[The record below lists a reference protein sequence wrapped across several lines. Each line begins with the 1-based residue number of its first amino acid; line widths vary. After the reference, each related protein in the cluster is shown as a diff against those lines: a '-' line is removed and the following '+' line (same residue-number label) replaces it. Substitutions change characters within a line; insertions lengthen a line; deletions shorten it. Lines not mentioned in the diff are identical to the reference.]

1 MNYTNDFKVRINC
14 MTYNHA
20 PYIADTMS
28 GFCMQKTDFPYVAII
43 VDDAST
49 DGEQGVINNYI
60 HEHFDLEEKSVARNE
75 ETDDYALIFAR
86 HKENKN
92 CFFAVFLLKYN
103 HYSLKKAKW
112 PYYLEFAKVPKF
124 IAICEGDD
132 YWTDPYKLQKQVD
145 YLDSH
150 PECGMVYTQAKQYFQ
165 ETGEYIEGWAD
176 QTDFEDLLQSANKI
190 MTLTSCYRWDVVSD
204 YAIEIGSHPEW
215 LMGDFP
221 LWLYI
226 SKHSKI
232 HFMDDVTG
240 VYRILK
246 NSASHNSDVYKL
258 ADFLVSTY
266 HVRCYF
272 AKKYGREELLD
283 VLASNEADNLLR
295 LSVQKDKNISPFIL
309 RFAKERGVVTWRLI
323 IKCIMYSTRLGR
335 SYHRRKYFV
344 R

>member
-1 MNYTNDFKVRINC
+1 MRTYQNKMNTNSPVMVSIKC
-14 MTYNHA
+14 LTYNHA
-20 PYIADTMS
+20 PYIRQCLD
-28 GFCMQKTDFPYVAII
+28 GFIMQNTDFRYEAV
-43 VDDAST
+43 VHDDAST
-49 DGEQGVINNYI
+49 DGTNII
-60 HEHFDLEEKSVARNE
+60 LR
-75 ETDDYALIFAR
+75 
-86 HKENKN
+86 
-92 CFFAVFLLKYN
+92 
-103 HYSLKKAKW
+103 
-112 PYYLEFAKVPKF
+112 EFAGKYPDIIIPQFEDTNQHTNPTKGGITKNMNPIIRGKYVAF
-124 IAICEGDD
+124 CDGDD
-132 YWTDPYKLQKQVD
+132 YWTDPMKLQKQVD
-145 YLDSH
+145 YLEAH

-165 ETGEYIEGWAD
+165 ETGEFIDGWAA
-176 QTDFEDLLQSANKI
+176 QSDFEDLLQNANKI
-190 MTLTSCYRWDVVSD
+190 MTLTAVCRSELYVQYW
-204 YAIEIGSHPEW
+204 ENIGFQNKFKMS
-215 LMGDFP
+215 DFP
-221 LWLYI
+221 KWLYI

-246 NSASHNSDVYKL
+246 NSASHNSDVYKK

>member
-1 MNYTNDFKVRINC
+1 

-145 YLDSH
+145 YLESH

-165 ETGEYIEGWAD
+165 ETGEHIEGWAD
-176 QTDFEDLLQSANKI
+176 QTDFEDLLQNANKI
-190 MTLTSCYRWDVVSD
+190 MTLTSCYRCDVVSD
-204 YAIEIGSHPEW
+204 YATEIGSHPEW

-232 HFMDDVTG
+232 HFMVDVTG

-246 NSASHNSDVYKL
+246 NSASHTPDIKKMLSFMSSVY
-258 ADFLVSTY
+258 D
-266 HVRCYF
+266 VRCFY
-272 AKKYGREELLD
+272 ANRYGYQSLIKQITQTIIND
-283 VLASNEADNLLR
+283 FFR
-295 LSVQKDKNISPFIL
+295 LSVQKNKNISRFIFN
-309 RFAKERGVVTWRLI
+309 FAKKNKALTFGNLS
-323 IKCIMYSTRLGR
+323 KCIVYSTKIGR
-335 SYHRRKYFV
+335 NYHKKKYPESSLMY
-344 R
+344 